1 MPNMPPRSVSRTLQ
15 TFMASIF
22 GIGITVGEVPRMFW
36 DYSEDLWEHLR
47 VNLAQAGRIEE
58 DQ

>member
-1 MPNMPPRSVSRTLQ
+1 
-15 TFMASIF
+15 
-22 GIGITVGEVPRMFW
+22 MFW